1 MSDNPT
7 SSHASLSMDEI
18 ARLLAS
24 ATYVTSAHTLRQLPP
39 DQGIEVA
46 VAGRSN
52 AGKSTA
58 INLLTRQKSLARTS
72 KTPGRTQQIISFDL
86 DPERRLMDLPGYGY
100 AKVSKQLQEHWQH
113 TLGQYLQ
120 QRQCLRG
127 LLLIADIRHS
137 LKTFDEQ
144 MLRWASQAGLPCMLL
159 LNKADKLKRGPA
171 MDQAARVR
179 KLLKGVGVESQVVP
193 FSGKSGTG
201 KEEVF
206 RTLAGWYAESQP

>member
-1 MSDNPT
+1 MTDNI
-7 SSHASLSMDEI
+7 SNSHVSISMDEI
-18 ARLLAS
+18 TRLLAT
-24 ATYVTSAHTLRQLPP
+24 ATYVTSSHTLKQLPA

-86 DPERRLMDLPGYGY
+86 DADRRLMDLPGYGY

-137 LKTFDEQ
+137 LKSFDEQ
-144 MLRWASQAGLPCMLL
+144 MLRWASQAGLPCLL
-159 LNKADKLKRGPA
+159 LLSKADKLKRGPA
-171 MDQAARVR
+171 LDQAAKVR
-179 KLLKGVGVESQVVP
+179 KLLKGVGVDTGVVP

-201 KEEVF
+201 KDEVF
-206 RTLAGWYAESQP
+206 KTLAAWYSG